1 MVYQHR
7 DSGLLG
13 RTLSRVWHFR
23 LNERV
28 RVQKRS
34 CLAAICLIIIGLSWS
49 SPATAQSVRG
59 RILDAETGQGIP
71 SVKVTLLQG
80 DNRKK
85 IAEVLTNSQGAFAIG
100 AIATGPHRL
109 QASHIGYAL
118 VTTDPFPINNDEQ
131 VVVDLKV
138 SVSAVALEPL
148 TIVARRRDPAHEALE
163 EGMYAR
169 RLTLPPLGLRRV
181 MLPFDPEMQGAIDVN
196 DVIRS
201 NFPQTRRRPCTV
213 VYWNGQLVQDT
224 AMANQWMET
233 SVSELEA
240 VEFYRN
246 AIDAPMA
253 FREIPVQISFENRE
267 CQIVALWPR
276 TGRYLAE
283 DPPVPL
289 PAALRLWRGYVT
301 ASAYHLSGDQAPGTG
316 VGFELSTH
324 NQVYRAIGLGLH
336 FRMTRHALPAEATAT
351 MSVNLSEHNYVLPIG
366 ERPMLLYLF
375 AIEPRITLYETD
387 RTRLLAGPRLQGGG
401 RRFTL
406 VKNQVGRPTETH
418 TSYGWGVGASASV
431 EYQLNEKLAL
441 SGGLGYD
448 RLSFGTYK
456 FLEGDNTKT
465 AVKWNGTALRF
476 GIAYFLNR

>member
-1 MVYQHR
+1 MFIRTVAR
-7 DSGLLG
+7 SGFA
-13 RTLSRVWHFR
+13 SV
-23 LNERV
+23 
-28 RVQKRS
+28 
-34 CLAAICLIIIGLSWS
+34 ALIVIGLMWS
-49 SPATAQSVRG
+49 APAPAQSVRG
-59 RILDAETGQGIP
+59 RVLDAETGQGIP

-85 IAEVLTNSQGAFAIG
+85 IAEVLTNSQGAFALG
-100 AIATGPHRL
+100 AIATGAHRL
-109 QASHIGYAL
+109 QTSHIGYAS
-118 VTTDPFPINNDEQ
+118 VTTDPFLINQNEQ

-148 TIVARRRDPAHEALE
+148 TVVARRRDPAHEATE

-224 AMANQWMET
+224 SQANQWMAT

-267 CQIVALWPR
+267 CQVVALWPR
-276 TGRYLAE
+276 TGRYQLE
-283 DPPVPL
+283 DPPVQL
-289 PAALRLWRGYVT
+289 PAALRLWRAYVNAT
-301 ASAYHLSGDQAPGTG
+301 AYNLSGDQAPNTG
-316 VGFELSTH
+316 VGIELSTH
-324 NQVYRAIGLGLH
+324 NAIYRAIGLGLH
-336 FRMTRHALPAEATAT
+336 VRMTRHLLPSEATQQ
-351 MSVNLSEHNYVLPIG
+351 MSVNLSPINYVLPAG
-366 ERPMLLYLF
+366 ERPMLLYMF
-375 AIEPRITLYETD
+375 GVEPRVTVLETEKLELILG
-387 RTRLLAGPRLQGGG
+387 TRLQGGG
-401 RRFTL
+401 RRFSL
-406 VKNQVGRPTETH
+406 VKNDAAKSEEKH
-418 TSYGWGVGASASV
+418 TSYGWGFGGHASL
-431 EYQLNEKLAL
+431 EYHMSEKLSLNA
-441 SGGLGYD
+441 GLGLD

-456 FLEGDNTKT
+456 FLEGDQTRT
-465 AVKWNGTALRF
+465 AATWTGSAFRF
-476 GIAYFLNR
+476 GFAYFLNR